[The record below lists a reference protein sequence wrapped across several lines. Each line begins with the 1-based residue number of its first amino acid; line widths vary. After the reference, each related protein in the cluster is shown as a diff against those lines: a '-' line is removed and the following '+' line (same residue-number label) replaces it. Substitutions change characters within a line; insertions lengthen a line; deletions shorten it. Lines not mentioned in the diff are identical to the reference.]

1 MFFTLGLALC
11 GIVELFFLKGKNQIM
26 NHPFWSKVTIIF
38 LGGYMV
44 LMVVLFPIEIFV
56 FNRKE
61 RKGQV
66 LPKFTLKDLILLPF
80 GASNP
85 NAQIPGWIKVPVL
98 SILFLLIGI
107 LVFFLVM
114 IFITHFIAGIM
125 E

>member
-1 MFFTLGLALC
+1 
-11 GIVELFFLKGKNQIM
+11 M
-26 NHPFWSKVTIIF
+26 NHPFWSKVAIVF

-44 LMVVLFPIEIFV
+44 LMFVLLPIEIFV
-56 FNRKE
+56 FNRRE
-61 RKGQV
+61 IKGQV
-66 LPKFTLKDLILLPF
+66 LSKFTLKDLILLPF

-85 NAQIPGWIKVPVL
+85 NAQIPGWIKVPIL

-114 IFITHFIAGIM
+114 LFITYLIAGIM